1 MSNIEDKMN
10 EFVPGIV
17 DGQREFYH
25 VAIDGAVTHWW
36 LVPGRHTSTIH
47 GPADEHPL
55 RDAPR
60 PGWHDASGT
69 PLSCDPREV
78 TE

>member
-1 MSNIEDKMN
+1 MSGIEDKMN

-25 VAIDGAVTHWW
+25 VAADGAVTRWW
-36 LVPGRHTSTIH
+36 LVPGRHTSTIY
-47 GPADEHPL
+47 GPADGHPL
-55 RDAPR
+55 GSAHR
-60 PGWHDASGT
+60 PGWHDATGN
-69 PLSCDPREV
+69 PLPCDPREA